1 VEIPDCVGQKRAE
14 ALALLAARAALFSR
28 QGSVQESWRFYHGQ
42 RRGPYFRLVWRQG
55 GKQQSLYLGADR
67 ALAEEV
73 RRALG
78 ELQAPLREQRA
89 LDRLRTLARAALK
102 QHKRDLDREL
112 RRRGA
117 YLKGY
122 EIRGRRRG
130 AGPGPAPAGA
140 GPGRAKEETRGGP

>member
-1 VEIPDCVGQKRAE
+1 VENPDFVGQKRAE
-14 ALALLAARAALFSR
+14 VLGLLAARAPLLAR
-28 QGSVQESWRFYHGQ
+28 QGSVQGSWRFYHGR
-42 RRGPYFRLVWRQG
+42 RRGPYFRLVWREG
-55 GKQQSLYLGADR
+55 GRQESLYLGADR

-73 RRALG
+73 RRALA

-102 QHKRDLDREL
+102 RHKRDLDREL

-130 AGPGPAPAGA
+130 AGPGPSPAGN